1 MRLLDCNDAALRLW
15 QDGEGIWSPGI
26 TWFAGGQYQFGEP
39 AWQRARLS
47 PREINNRFWHRLST
61 QPLSPALGPARH
73 TADLVHTHLQT
84 LLGEAPGDVR
94 LAIPGTME
102 PAQLSLLLGIL
113 QTLPVT
119 AQSVI
124 HRSALIG
131 SAVGEACAHV
141 ELHLHQASITGVSVT
156 DGIATAQE
164 TQLLPGQ
171 GLLGLLDEIA
181 ERIGE
186 QFVSQT
192 RFDPQRRA
200 ETEQALYQQIP
211 SLLDSL
217 VTHSEISCTLEGHT
231 ARIAREA
238 LAPVGA
244 AFSRAL
250 TPLLPAGV
258 ERIALDA
265 LLSELPGLTLPGECI
280 SVSAEIIPHAADFLE
295 VTEGELIF
303 QREAPCSGLVAAGN
317 PPETSTPE
325 NVAQENAPATE
336 ADSGSTT
343 SATAVTHQ
351 LVAGHARPLALGC
364 SVTDGVLLS
373 GVNEVTIAAETAATL
388 NGRAIKGVAAISAG
402 DRLTVAGVDVDFI
415 VVEI

>member
-73 TADLVHTHLQT
+73 TADLVHAHLQT

-119 AQSVI
+119 AQSVV

-131 SAVGEACAHV
+131 SAVGHACAHV
-141 ELHLHQASITGVSVT
+141 ELHLHQASITGISVT

-164 TQLLPGQ
+164 SQLLPGQ
-171 GLLGLLDEIA
+171 GLLGLMDEIA

-211 SLLDSL
+211 SLLGSL
-217 VTHSEISCTLEGHT
+217 LTQSEISCTVEVHT

-250 TPLLPAGV
+250 APLLPADV

-280 SVSAEIIPHAADFLE
+280 SVSAEVIPRAADFLE

-303 QREAPCSGLVAAGN
+303 QREAPCSGLVGPGN
-317 PPETSTPE
+317 PPEIA
-325 NVAQENAPATE
+325 AQGNAPATE
-336 ADSGSTT
+336 ADSGSTA

-351 LVAGHARPLALGC
+351 LVAGHARPLALGS
-364 SVTDGVLLS
+364 SVTHGVVLS
-373 GVNEVTIAAETAATL
+373 GVNELTIATDTAATL
-388 NGRAIKGVAAISAG
+388 NGRSVTGVTAISAG
-402 DRLTVAGVDVDFI
+402 DRLAVAGVDVDFI
-415 VVEI
+415 VVGA

>member
-26 TWFAGGQYQFGEP
+26 AWFAGGQYQFGEP

-47 PREINNRFWHRLST
+47 PRVINNRFWHRLST

-84 LLGEAPGDVR
+84 LLGDVPGDVR

-119 AQSVI
+119 ARSVI

-141 ELHLHQASITGVSVT
+141 ELHLHQASITAVSVT

-171 GLLGLLDEIA
+171 GLLGLMDEIA

-211 SLLDSL
+211 SLLGSL
-217 VTHSEISCTLEGHT
+217 VTQSEISCTVEGHT
-231 ARIAREA
+231 ARITREA

-250 TPLLPAGV
+250 APLLPAGV

-265 LLSELPGLTLPGECI
+265 LLSELPGLTSSGEHI
-280 SVSAEIIPHAADFLE
+280 SVSAEIIPRAADVLE
-295 VTEGELIF
+295 VTEGELVF
-303 QREAPCSGLVAAGN
+303 QREAPCSGLVAPGK
-317 PPETSTPE
+317 PPGMA
-325 NVAQENAPATE
+325 AQEHTPVAE
-336 ADSGSTT
+336 ADSGHTAP
-343 SATAVTHQ
+343 ATAVTHQ
-351 LVAGHARPLALGC
+351 LIAGHATPLTLGS
-364 SVTDGVLLS
+364 SVTDGVVLS
-373 GVNEVTIAAETAATL
+373 GVNELTVTTEAAVTL
-388 NGRAIKGVAAISAG
+388 NGRSVEGVTAISAG

-415 VVEI
+415 VVEV

>member
-26 TWFAGGQYQFGEP
+26 AWFAGGQYQFGEP

-119 AQSVI
+119 ARSVI

-141 ELHLHQASITGVSVT
+141 ELHLHQASITAISVT

-171 GLLGLLDEIA
+171 GLLGLMDEIA

-211 SLLDSL
+211 SLLGSL
-217 VTHSEISCTLEGHT
+217 VTQSEISCTVEGHT
-231 ARIAREA
+231 ARITREA

-250 TPLLPAGV
+250 APLLPAGV

-280 SVSAEIIPHAADFLE
+280 SVSAEIIPRAADVLE

-303 QREAPCSGLVAAGN
+303 QREAPCSGLVAPGN
-317 PPETSTPE
+317 PAEIA
-325 NVAQENAPATE
+325 AQENAPVAE
-336 ADSGSTT
+336 ADSGHTAP
-343 SATAVTHQ
+343 ATAVTHQ
-351 LVAGHARPLALGC
+351 LIAGHATPLTLGS
-364 SVTDGVLLS
+364 SVTDGVVLS
-373 GVNEVTIAAETAATL
+373 GINELTVTTEAAVTL
-388 NGRAIKGVAAISAG
+388 NGRSVEGVTAISAG
-402 DRLTVAGVDVDFI
+402 DRLTVEGVDVDFI
-415 VVEI
+415 VVEV

>member
-84 LLGEAPGDVR
+84 LLGDVPGDVR

-119 AQSVI
+119 ARSVI

-171 GLLGLLDEIA
+171 GLLGLMDEIA

-211 SLLDSL
+211 ALLGSL
-217 VTHSEISCTLEGHT
+217 VTQSEISCTVEGHT

-250 TPLLPAGV
+250 APLLPAGI

-265 LLSELPGLTLPGECI
+265 LLSELPGLTSSGEHI
-280 SVSAEIIPHAADFLE
+280 SVSAEIIPRAADVLE

-303 QREAPCSGLVAAGN
+303 QREAPCSGLVAPGN
-317 PPETSTPE
+317 PPGIA
-325 NVAQENAPATE
+325 AQEDAPVAA
-336 ADSGSTT
+336 ADSGHTA
-343 SATAVTHQ
+343 SAAAVTHQ
-351 LVAGHARPLALGC
+351 LIAGHATPLTLGS
-364 SVTDGVLLS
+364 SVTDGVVLS
-373 GVNEVTIAAETAATL
+373 GVNELTVTTEAAVTL
-388 NGRAIKGVAAISAG
+388 NGRSVEGVTAISAG

-415 VVEI
+415 VVEV

>member
-26 TWFAGGQYQFGEP
+26 AWFAGGQYQFGEP

-84 LLGEAPGDVR
+84 LLGDVPGDVR

-119 AQSVI
+119 ARSVI

-156 DGIATAQE
+156 DGIAAAQE

-171 GLLGLLDEIA
+171 GLLGLMDEIA

-211 SLLDSL
+211 ALLGSL
-217 VTHSEISCTLEGHT
+217 VTQSEISCTVEGHT
-231 ARIAREA
+231 ARITREA

-250 TPLLPAGV
+250 APLLPAGV

-265 LLSELPGLTLPGECI
+265 LLSELPGLTSSGEHI
-280 SVSAEIIPHAADFLE
+280 SVSAEIIPRAADVLE

-303 QREAPCSGLVAAGN
+303 QREAPCSGLVAPGN
-317 PPETSTPE
+317 PPGIA
-325 NVAQENAPATE
+325 AQEDAPVAE
-336 ADSGSTT
+336 ADSGHTA
-343 SATAVTHQ
+343 SAAAVTHQ
-351 LVAGHARPLALGC
+351 LIAGHATLLTLGS
-364 SVTDGVLLS
+364 SVTDGVVLS
-373 GVNEVTIAAETAATL
+373 GINELTVTTEAAVTL
-388 NGRAIKGVAAISAG
+388 NGRSVEGVTAISAG

-415 VVEI
+415 VVEV

>member
-26 TWFAGGQYQFGEP
+26 AWFAGGQYQFGEP

-84 LLGEAPGDVR
+84 LLGETPGDVT

-119 AQSVI
+119 ARSVI

-171 GLLGLLDEIA
+171 GLLGLMDEIA

-211 SLLDSL
+211 ALLGSL
-217 VTHSEISCTLEGHT
+217 VTQSEISCTVEGHT

-250 TPLLPAGV
+250 APLLPAGI

-265 LLSELPGLTLPGECI
+265 LLSELPGLTSSGEHI
-280 SVSAEIIPHAADFLE
+280 SVSAEIIPRAADVLE

-303 QREAPCSGLVAAGN
+303 QREAPCSGLVAPGN
-317 PPETSTPE
+317 PPGIA
-325 NVAQENAPATE
+325 AQEDAPVAE
-336 ADSGSTT
+336 ADSGHTA
-343 SATAVTHQ
+343 SAAAVTHQ
-351 LVAGHARPLALGC
+351 LIAGHATPLTLGS
-364 SVTDGVLLS
+364 SVTDGVVLS
-373 GVNEVTIAAETAATL
+373 GINELTVTTEAAVTL
-388 NGRAIKGVAAISAG
+388 NGRSVEGVTAIIAG

-415 VVEI
+415 VVEV

>member
-73 TADLVHTHLQT
+73 LQT
-84 LLGEAPGDVR
+84 LLGDVPGDVR

-119 AQSVI
+119 ARSVI

-171 GLLGLLDEIA
+171 GLLGRMDEIA

-211 SLLDSL
+211 ALLGSL
-217 VTHSEISCTLEGHT
+217 VTQSEISCTVEGHT

-250 TPLLPAGV
+250 APLLPAGI

-265 LLSELPGLTLPGECI
+265 LLSELPGLTSSGEHI
-280 SVSAEIIPHAADFLE
+280 SVSAEIIPRAADVLE

-303 QREAPCSGLVAAGN
+303 QREAPCSGLVAPGN
-317 PPETSTPE
+317 PPGIA
-325 NVAQENAPATE
+325 AQEDAPVAA
-336 ADSGSTT
+336 ADSGHTA
-343 SATAVTHQ
+343 SAAAVTHQ
-351 LVAGHARPLALGC
+351 LIAGHATPLTLGS
-364 SVTDGVLLS
+364 SVTDGVVLS
-373 GVNEVTIAAETAATL
+373 GVNELTVTTEAAVTL
-388 NGRAIKGVAAISAG
+388 NGRSVEGVTAISAG

-415 VVEI
+415 VVEV

>member
-1 MRLLDCNDAALRLW
+1 MRLIDCNDAALRLW

-26 TWFAGGQYQFGEP
+26 AWFAGGQYQFGEP

-171 GLLGLLDEIA
+171 GLLGLMDEIA

-211 SLLDSL
+211 SLLGSL
-217 VTHSEISCTLEGHT
+217 VTQSEISCTVEGHT

-388 NGRAIKGVAAISAG
+388 NGRAIKGIAAISAG

>member
-119 AQSVI
+119 ARSVV

-141 ELHLHQASITGVSVT
+141 ELHLHQASITAISVT

-171 GLLGLLDEIA
+171 GLLGLMDEIA

-217 VTHSEISCTLEGHT
+217 VTQSEISCTVEGHT

>member
-84 LLGEAPGDVR
+84 LLGDVPGDVR

-119 AQSVI
+119 ARSVI

-171 GLLGLLDEIA
+171 GLLGLMDEIA

-211 SLLDSL
+211 ALLGSL
-217 VTHSEISCTLEGHT
+217 VTQSEISCTVEGHT

-250 TPLLPAGV
+250 APLLPAGI

-265 LLSELPGLTLPGECI
+265 LLSELPGLTSSGEHI
-280 SVSAEIIPHAADFLE
+280 SVSAEIITRAADVLE

-303 QREAPCSGLVAAGN
+303 QREAPCSGLVAPGN
-317 PPETSTPE
+317 PPGIA
-325 NVAQENAPATE
+325 AQEDAPVAE
-336 ADSGSTT
+336 ADSGHTA
-343 SATAVTHQ
+343 SAAAVTHQ
-351 LVAGHARPLALGC
+351 LIAGHATPLTLGS
-364 SVTDGVLLS
+364 SVTDGVVLS
-373 GVNEVTIAAETAATL
+373 GVNELTVTTEAAVTL
-388 NGRAIKGVAAISAG
+388 NGRSVEGVTAISAG

-415 VVEI
+415 VVEV

>member
-119 AQSVI
+119 ARSVI

-171 GLLGLLDEIA
+171 GLLGLMDEIA

-211 SLLDSL
+211 SLLGSL
-217 VTHSEISCTLEGHT
+217 VTQSEISCTVEVHT
-231 ARIAREA
+231 ARITREA

-250 TPLLPAGV
+250 APLLPAGV

-265 LLSELPGLTLPGECI
+265 LLSELPGLTLPGVCI
-280 SVSAEIIPHAADFLE
+280 SVSAEIIPRAAEVLE

-303 QREAPCSGLVAAGN
+303 QREAPCSALVTPGN
-317 PPETSTPE
+317 PAGIAAQDDAP
-325 NVAQENAPATE
+325 VAE
-336 ADSGSTT
+336 AGSGHTA
-343 SATAVTHQ
+343 SAAAVTHQ
-351 LVAGHARPLALGC
+351 LVAGHATPLTLGS
-364 SVTDGVLLS
+364 SVTDGVVLS
-373 GVNEVTIAAETAATL
+373 GINELTVTTEAAVTL
-388 NGRAIKGVAAISAG
+388 NGRSVEGVTAISAG
-402 DRLTVAGVDVDFI
+402 DRLTVEGVDVDFI
-415 VVEI
+415 VVEV

>member
-1 MRLLDCNDAALRLW
+1 M
-15 QDGEGIWSPGI
+15 
-26 TWFAGGQYQFGEP
+26 
-39 AWQRARLS
+39 
-47 PREINNRFWHRLST
+47 
-61 QPLSPALGPARH
+61 
-73 TADLVHTHLQT
+73 
-84 LLGEAPGDVR
+84 
-94 LAIPGTME
+94 PGTME

-119 AQSVI
+119 ARSVI

-141 ELHLHQASITGVSVT
+141 ELHLHQASITVVSVT

-171 GLLGLLDEIA
+171 GLLGLMDEIA

-211 SLLDSL
+211 SLLGSL
-217 VTHSEISCTLEGHT
+217 VTQSEISCTVEGHT
-231 ARIAREA
+231 ARIVREA

-244 AFSRAL
+244 TFSRAL
-250 TPLLPAGV
+250 APLLPAGV

-265 LLSELPGLTLPGECI
+265 LLSELPGLTLPGERI
-280 SVSAEIIPHAADFLE
+280 SVNAEIIPRAAHLLE

-303 QREAPCSGLVAAGN
+303 QREAPCSGLVGPGN
-317 PPETSTPE
+317 PPGIA
-325 NVAQENAPATE
+325 AQEDAPVAE
-336 ADSGSTT
+336 ADSGHTA
-343 SATAVTHQ
+343 SAAAVTHQ
-351 LVAGHARPLALGC
+351 LIAGHATLLTLGS
-364 SVTDGVLLS
+364 SVTDGVVLS
-373 GVNEVTIAAETAATL
+373 GINELTVTTEAAVTL
-388 NGRAIKGVAAISAG
+388 NGRSVEGVTAISAG

-415 VVEI
+415 VVEV

>member
-1 MRLLDCNDAALRLW
+1 M
-15 QDGEGIWSPGI
+15 S
-26 TWFAGGQYQFGEP
+26 
-39 AWQRARLS
+39 QRGSGHGSL

-124 HRSALIG
+124 HRSALI

-171 GLLGLLDEIA
+171 GLLGLMDEIA

-211 SLLDSL
+211 SLLGSL
-217 VTHSEISCTLEGHT
+217 VTQSEISCTVEVHT

-250 TPLLPAGV
+250 APLLPAGV

-280 SVSAEIIPHAADFLE
+280 SVSAEIIPRAADFLE

-303 QREAPCSGLVAAGN
+303 QREAPCSGFGRPGQPARDRRAG
-317 PPETSTPE
+317 
-325 NVAQENAPATE
+325 
-336 ADSGSTT
+336 
-343 SATAVTHQ
+343 
-351 LVAGHARPLALGC
+351 RC
-364 SVTDGVLLS
+364 
-373 GVNEVTIAAETAATL
+373 
-388 NGRAIKGVAAISAG
+388 AG
-402 DRLTVAGVDVDFI
+402 DRGELWSVLPRQPP
-415 VVEI
+415 

>member
-26 TWFAGGQYQFGEP
+26 TWFAGGQYEFGEP

-119 AQSVI
+119 ARSVV

-131 SAVGEACAHV
+131 SAVGHACAHV
-141 ELHLHQASITGVSVT
+141 ELHLHQASITAISVT

-217 VTHSEISCTLEGHT
+217 VTQSEISCTVEGHT

-295 VTEGELIF
+295 MTEGELIF

-364 SVTDGVLLS
+364 PVTDGVLLS
-373 GVNEVTIAAETAATL
+373 GLNEVTIAAETAATL
-388 NGRAIKGVAAISAG
+388 NGRAIKGVTAISAG

>member
-26 TWFAGGQYQFGEP
+26 AWFAGGQYQFGEP

-141 ELHLHQASITGVSVT
+141 ELHLHQASITAISVT

-171 GLLGLLDEIA
+171 GLLGLMDEIA

-211 SLLDSL
+211 SLLGSL
-217 VTHSEISCTLEGHT
+217 VTQSEISCTVEGHT

-280 SVSAEIIPHAADFLE
+280 SMSAEIIPHAADFLE

-317 PPETSTPE
+317 PPETTTPE

-388 NGRAIKGVAAISAG
+388 NGRAIKGVTAISAG

-415 VVEI
+415 VVEV

>member
-26 TWFAGGQYQFGEP
+26 AWFAGGQYQFGEP

-102 PAQLSLLLGIL
+102 PAQISLLLGIL

-156 DGIATAQE
+156 DGIAAAQK

-171 GLLGLLDEIA
+171 GLLGLMDEIA

-211 SLLDSL
+211 SLLGSL
-217 VTHSEISCTLEGHT
+217 VTQSEISCTVEGHT
-231 ARIAREA
+231 ARITREA

-250 TPLLPAGV
+250 APLLPAGV

-265 LLSELPGLTLPGECI
+265 LLSELPGLTLPGERI
-280 SVSAEIIPHAADFLE
+280 SVSAEIIPRAADVLE

-303 QREAPCSGLVAAGN
+303 QREAPCSGLVAPGN
-317 PPETSTPE
+317 PAGIA
-325 NVAQENAPATE
+325 AQEDAPVAE
-336 ADSGSTT
+336 AGSGHTA
-343 SATAVTHQ
+343 SAAAVTHQ
-351 LVAGHARPLALGC
+351 LVAGHATPLTLGS
-364 SVTDGVLLS
+364 SVTDGVVLS
-373 GVNEVTIAAETAATL
+373 GINELTVTTEAAVTL
-388 NGRAIKGVAAISAG
+388 NGRSVEGVTAIIAG

-415 VVEI
+415 VVEV

>member
-26 TWFAGGQYQFGEP
+26 AWFAGGQYQFGEP

-84 LLGEAPGDVR
+84 LLGDVPGDVR

-119 AQSVI
+119 ARSVI

-171 GLLGLLDEIA
+171 GLLGLMDEIA

-211 SLLDSL
+211 SLLGSL
-217 VTHSEISCTLEGHT
+217 VTQSEISCTVEGHT

-250 TPLLPAGV
+250 APLLPAGV

-265 LLSELPGLTLPGECI
+265 LLSELPGLTSSGEHI
-280 SVSAEIIPHAADFLE
+280 SVSAEIIPRAADVLE

-303 QREAPCSGLVAAGN
+303 QREAPCSELVAPGN
-317 PPETSTPE
+317 PPGIA
-325 NVAQENAPATE
+325 AQEDAPVAE
-336 ADSGSTT
+336 ADSGHTA
-343 SATAVTHQ
+343 SAAAVTHQ
-351 LVAGHARPLALGC
+351 LIAGHATPLTLGS
-364 SVTDGVLLS
+364 SVTDGVVLS
-373 GVNEVTIAAETAATL
+373 GVNELTVTTEAAVTL
-388 NGRAIKGVAAISAG
+388 NGRSVEGVTAISAG

-415 VVEI
+415 VVEV

>member
-84 LLGEAPGDVR
+84 LLGDVPGDVR

-119 AQSVI
+119 ARSVI

-171 GLLGLLDEIA
+171 GILGLMDEIA

-211 SLLDSL
+211 ALLGSL
-217 VTHSEISCTLEGHT
+217 VTQSEISCTVEGHT

-250 TPLLPAGV
+250 APLLPAGI

-265 LLSELPGLTLPGECI
+265 LLSELPGLTSSGEHI
-280 SVSAEIIPHAADFLE
+280 SVSAEIITRAADVLE

-303 QREAPCSGLVAAGN
+303 QREAPCSGLVAPGN
-317 PPETSTPE
+317 PPGIA
-325 NVAQENAPATE
+325 AQEDAPVAE
-336 ADSGSTT
+336 ADSGHTA
-343 SATAVTHQ
+343 SAAAVTHQ
-351 LVAGHARPLALGC
+351 LIAGHATPLTLGS
-364 SVTDGVLLS
+364 SVTDGVVLS
-373 GVNEVTIAAETAATL
+373 GVNELTVTTEAAVTL
-388 NGRAIKGVAAISAG
+388 NGRSVEGVTAISAG

-415 VVEI
+415 VVEV

>member
-84 LLGEAPGDVR
+84 LLGDVPGDVR

-119 AQSVI
+119 ARSVI

-171 GLLGLLDEIA
+171 GLLGLMDEIA

-211 SLLDSL
+211 ALLGSL
-217 VTHSEISCTLEGHT
+217 VTQSEISCTVEGHT

-250 TPLLPAGV
+250 APLLPAGI

-265 LLSELPGLTLPGECI
+265 LLSELPGLTSSGEHI
-280 SVSAEIIPHAADFLE
+280 SVSAEIITRAADVLE

-303 QREAPCSGLVAAGN
+303 QREAPCSGLVAPGN
-317 PPETSTPE
+317 PPGIA
-325 NVAQENAPATE
+325 AQEDAPVAE
-336 ADSGSTT
+336 ADSGHTA
-343 SATAVTHQ
+343 SAAAVTHQ
-351 LVAGHARPLALGC
+351 LIAGHATPLTLGS
-364 SVTDGVLLS
+364 SVTDGVVLS
-373 GVNEVTIAAETAATL
+373 GINELTVTTEAAVTL
-388 NGRAIKGVAAISAG
+388 NGRSVEGVTAIIAG

-415 VVEI
+415 VVEV